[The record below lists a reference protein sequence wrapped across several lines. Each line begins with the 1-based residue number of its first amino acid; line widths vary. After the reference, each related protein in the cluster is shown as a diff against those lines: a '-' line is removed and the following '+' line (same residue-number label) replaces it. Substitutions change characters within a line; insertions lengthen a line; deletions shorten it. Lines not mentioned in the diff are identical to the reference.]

1 MTNIN
6 IIARLPR
13 PVEAIFLRRSSLD
26 EFILYIRQSSGFV
39 VIARR
44 STPAGALRALHF
56 WARHY
61 SQLGQPYGA

>member
-13 PVEAIFLRRSSLD
+13 PGEAIFLRSSLG
-26 EFILYIRQSSGFV
+26 EFVLYFSQSSGFV

-44 STPAGALRALHF
+44 STPAGALCALHF

-61 SQLGQPYGA
+61 SQLGQPYDA